1 VYAASIVRLIADTP
15 QLFPLYNE
23 LASNT
28 QARMNALI
36 GSSIG
41 SATLTYE
48 VIGVLGYLTF
58 GSKVGANIIAMYP
71 ASSLFIAVGQLA
83 IVVLVLVSYP
93 LQVHPC
99 RNCLDK
105 VFGAGHAQHKALPTS
120 EAEADA
126 QAQAADEHGPAG
138 EMSAA
143 KHALLTAAI
152 IVPGFALAYFVDDL
166 RMGASGGRARR
177 PRN

>member
-1 VYAASIVRLIADTP
+1 MV
-15 QLFPLYNE
+15 
-23 LASNT
+23 SNT
-28 QARMNALI
+28 QRRMNLLI

-71 ASSLFIAVGQLA
+71 ASSLFIAIGQLA

-105 VFGAGHAQHKALPTS
+105 VFGAGAALTHKPLPTS
-120 EAEADA
+120 EA
-126 QAQAADEHGPAG
+126 AADQQDEEGSDDHGPVT
-138 EMSAA
+138 EMSQTR
-143 KHALLTAAI
+143 HTIITSAI
-152 IVPGFALAYFVDDL
+152 IACGFTIAYFVDDL
-166 RMGASGGRARR
+166 RMGTSFTPFALSLR
-177 PRN
+177 